1 MSFRPPKGTDD
12 LLAPRSQSWRE
23 DLGLWEDWSAR
34 YGYPLVMTPVLE
46 ATELFERGVGETTE
60 VVTKQMFTFTDR
72 GGRSMTLR
80 PEGTAGVVRAFLASG
95 GQGPWKGAYSGPF
108 FRYEQPQ
115 GGRRRQFWQLGV
127 EYLNV
132 ESPVADAEV
141 IELGYRYLET
151 VGVADL
157 ELVVNTLGD
166 PSCRPAYVEALRRY
180 LDERRQLLSPESA
193 RLIELNPLRVLD
205 SKTDRPHLDDPPRMT
220 DFLCEPCARH
230 YDGVKHLLDTL
241 EITYTEDLSLV
252 RGLDY
257 YTRTA
262 FEYVGRGLA
271 TAQNALGGG
280 GRYDGLSELLGGP
293 PTPGVG
299 FALGL
304 DRILLSAGKEPG
316 SHLDAYLVYETD
328 VTEAVVVASRLRRT
342 GTRVDFD
349 GEGRPVEA
357 QFRMAARLDVPVVL
371 VYRGSDLPVE
381 ARASGVSHEMGLDE
395 VPEWVRRSRDT

>member
-23 DLGLWEDWSAR
+23 AMAAWEDWSAR
-34 YGYPLVMTPVLE
+34 YGYPLVATPVME
-46 ATELFERGVGETTE
+46 ATELFMRGVGATTE

-80 PEGTAGVVRAFLASG
+80 PEGTAGVVRAFLDSG
-95 GQGPWKGAYSGPF
+95 LQGAWKGAYSGPF

-132 ESPVADAEV
+132 VSPVADAEV
-141 IELGYRYLET
+141 VELGYRYLEA
-151 VGVADL
+151 VGVPDL
-157 ELVVNTLGD
+157 ELRVNSLGD
-166 PSCRPAYVEALRRY
+166 ANCRPRYVAALRAY
-180 LDERRQLLSPESA
+180 LVERRQDLSPDAA
-193 RLIELNPLRVLD
+193 RLIEVNPLRVLD
-205 SKTDRPHLDDPPRMT
+205 SKGDRPALPDPPHMSA
-220 DFLCEPCARH
+220 FLCADCADH
-230 YDGVKHLLDTL
+230 YQRVKGILDRLGIPHTQD
-241 EITYTEDLSLV
+241 ETLV

-262 FEYVGRGLA
+262 FEYIGRGLS
-271 TAQNALGGG
+271 TAQNAVGGG
-280 GRYDGLSELLGGP
+280 GRYDGLAEAIGGS

-304 DRILLSAGKEPG
+304 DRVILSAGRVPPT
-316 SHLDAYLVYETD
+316 HLDAYLVSETSPEE
-328 VTEAVVVASRLRRT
+328 TIGVVSALRRQ
-342 GTRVDFD
+342 GLRVDFD

-357 QFRMAARLDVPVVL
+357 QFKTASRLGVPVVL
-371 VYRGSDLPVE
+371 VYSGGERPISVRTVE
-381 ARASGVSHEMGLDE
+381 ARLEMAVEDVAAWIRGD
-395 VPEWVRRSRDT
+395 RDA